1 MQYIF
6 YLPGVLFL
14 ISGIPQIVK
23 LLRTKSSNDI
33 SVSMYILTWVAVA
46 LVVID
51 TFMHHD
57 FGSMVSNFVSLCT
70 LSVTTFLVI
79 KYRRKPS
86 YAKPARQLAGGAT
99 DGQGKVP
106 TI

>member
-6 YLPGVLFL
+6 YLPGILFL

-33 SVSMYILTWVAVA
+33 SLWMYILTWVAVA

-51 TFMHHD
+51 TFLHQD
-57 FGSMVSNFVSLCT
+57 IGSAISNLVSLIT
-70 LSVTTFLVI
+70 MSVTIFLVI
-79 KYRRKPS
+79 KYKKKP
-86 YAKPARQLAGGAT
+86 YCAKAT

>member
-46 LVVID
+46 IVVVD
-51 TFMHHD
+51 TFLHHD
-57 FGSMVSNFVSLCT
+57 FGSAISNFVSLIT
-70 LSVTTFLVI
+70 MSTTIFLVI
-79 KYRRKPS
+79 KYRIKRPS
-86 YAKPARQLAGGAT
+86 FAKAT

>member
-14 ISGIPQIVK
+14 ISGFPQIIK
-23 LLRTKSSNDI
+23 LIKTKSSEDI
-33 SVSMYILTWVAVA
+33 STSMYLITFLAVL

-51 TFMHHD
+51 AFVHHNK
-57 FGSMVSNFVSLCT
+57 SLMVSNLVSLIT
-70 LSVTTFLVI
+70 MGVTIFLVI
-79 KYRRKPS
+79 KYKKKPS
-86 YAKPARQLAGGAT
+86 YAKAK
-99 DGQGKVP
+99 DGQGNP